1 MIITPLEYFA
11 IMAYILLITI
21 CKILWIYNSCKKNII
36 KGFLFYILASLISY
50 IFYDKIYN
58 IIIKY
63 YYIIKL

>member
-11 IMAYILLITI
+11 IMAYILLVSI
-21 CKILWIYNSCKKNII
+21 CKILWIYNITNKRIL
-36 KGFLFYILASLISY
+36 KGFIIYILASLISY

-63 YYIIKL
+63 Y

>member
-21 CKILWIYNSCKKNII
+21 CELLWVFNSCNKRIV
-36 KGFLFYILASLISY
+36 KGLIFYTIACFINY

-63 YYIIKL
+63 YHIIK